1 MGLGTRA
8 IAKTPRKA
16 PRPNTMRLTELIE
29 QATTDAYGEL
39 EQATGWFMMF
49 EEHLQFPFA
58 TTVLGTT
65 VNVVSIDLRDD
76 GQIVAICARGRDRQ
90 AIPVLDLP
98 LPPRGPD
105 GWERVEACRH
115 WLRK

>member
-8 IAKTPRKA
+8 TAKRPRKA
-16 PRPNTMRLTELIE
+16 PRPNTARFTEMIE

-39 EQATGWFMMF
+39 EQATGWFTMF
-49 EEHLQFPFA
+49 EEHLQLPFE

-65 VNVVSIDLRDD
+65 VNVVSIDLRND
-76 GQIVAICARGRDRQ
+76 GQIVAICARGQDRQ

-98 LPPRGPD
+98 LPPGGPD
-105 GWERVEACRH
+105 GWE
-115 WLRK
+115 WI